1 MPLAMQRLDLKSARY
16 DRLSDS
22 VLING
27 RGCVIEISH
36 EAVEL
41 AAHRPME
48 PEEAVRTVVEEAR
61 MFAFLASRL
70 PADDGKIH
78 ITAKMLVNDGMF
90 GEDREP

>member
-1 MPLAMQRLDLKSARY
+1 MQRLDLKSARY
-16 DRLSDS
+16 DPLSDS

-41 AAHRPME
+41 AARRPIE

-61 MFAFLASRL
+61 RFALLATRL
-70 PADDGKIH
+70 PPDDGKIH
-78 ITAKMLVNDGMF
+78 ITANMLANDGMF